1 MNLKND
7 VTGIQVVVCIF
18 VLYNN
23 RKHNTP
29 MKKISSIT
37 VVFTTVSIMM
47 LSTFISCDFVLEGNS
62 NEEDTQQEEIA
73 VNVDEAKLLVETSMI
88 NMSVLHLS
96 QLNKESDFDQEV
108 KVMSDALKRE
118 HIMLSQKLDEL
129 AEEKLISLPDVL
141 YSGNVTSV
149 LKVKEPVN
157 SEVYLKRVYQLLKK
171 QIASLEKLAK
181 RTTDSDFKTLS
192 LETKSILEDELK
204 ETERLLT
211 S

>member
-1 MNLKND
+1 M
-7 VTGIQVVVCIF
+7 TA
-18 VLYNN
+18 
-23 RKHNTP
+23 
-29 MKKISSIT
+29 SILT
-37 VVFTTVSIMM
+37 LTT
-47 LSTFISCDFVLEGNS
+47 LISCDFVLEGNS
-62 NEEDTQQEEIA
+62 NEGDTQQEEIA
-73 VNVDEAKLLVETSMI
+73 VHVDEAKLLVETSMI

-96 QLNKESDFDQEV
+96 QLDKESDFDQEV

-118 HIMLSQKLDEL
+118 HIKLSQKLDEM
-129 AEEKLISLPDVL
+129 AEEKLISLPDTL

-157 SEVYLKRVYQLLKK
+157 SEVYLKRVYQLLKN
-171 QIASLEKLAK
+171 QISSLEMLAK